1 MCSQMPDSLYIY
13 VAYARHFIV
22 ETMEMLRVLF
32 NYLLL
37 VPSHR
42 NSSTKQY
49 EEPVWLDKK
58 PQC

>member
-32 NYLLL
+32 IYLLL

-49 EEPVWLDKK
+49 EEPVWLD
-58 PQC
+58 